1 MRRLKGNLRYL
12 VAALRAIA
20 DKGEWRMTIEW
31 DSGRSE
37 GPVSL
42 VSVGNCPLTGGLF
55 RMAPAADPTDG
66 LLTFVYGH
74 APTRRKMLS
83 LLPGTLSGRYVND
96 PVIHQHH
103 TRQLVIT
110 SEPAT
115 PLQVDGELRSQALR
129 RVVYTALPGRLDVFV
144 A

>member
-1 MRRLKGNLRYL
+1 
-12 VAALRAIA
+12 VAALRAIG
-20 DKGEWRMTIEW
+20 DKGEWHMTLEW
-31 DSGRSE
+31 DDGRFE

-66 LLTFVYGH
+66 LLTFVYGF

-83 LLPGTLSGRYVND
+83 LLPRTLSGRFVED
-96 PVIHQHH
+96 AAIHQHH
-103 TRQLVIT
+103 TRRLVIT

-115 PLQVDGELRSQALR
+115 PLQVDGELRSEGLR
-129 RVVYTALPGRLDVFV
+129 QVVYEALPQRLDVYV
-144 A
+144 T